1 MELAGNDARPLRLS
15 TARLVLRRWAD
26 ADREPFAAL
35 NADPEVMRYFR
46 GPLDRTASDAF
57 ADRIESSFDELGY
70 GLWAV
75 ELRSSAEFIGFTGL
89 ARQTFPAHFTPAV
102 EVGWRLARSAWGNG
116 YATEAA
122 RAALDFA
129 FDVAGLEEVVSTTTR
144 ANERSQAVM
153 RRLGMTHDAADDFAY
168 PLLPDAHP
176 FRPHV
181 LYRMSKQR
189 WLATTRPPR

>member
-1 MELAGNDARPLRLS
+1 MEHFPAPLSRP
-15 TARLVLRRWAD
+15 
-26 ADREPFAAL
+26 E
-35 NADPEVMRYFR
+35 
-46 GPLDRTASDAF
+46 SDALIDEF
-57 ADRIESSFDELGY
+57 ERRFDPRGF
-70 GLWAV
+70 GLWAL
-75 ELRSSAEFIGFTGL
+75 ERRDDGTFIGFTGL
-89 ARQTFPAHFTPAV
+89 AAVPWAALFTPAV
-102 EVGWRLARSAWGNG
+102 EVGWRLGRSAWGNG

-144 ANERSQAVM
+144 TNERSQAVM